1 MSDNFYRAFEEKYR
15 GSRDLIKFR
24 LRVYLPFVLSLLR
37 IYPKCEALDIGCGRG
52 EWLELLGE
60 QGFNVRG
67 IDFDDGMLQACR
79 ELGLQALNG
88 DALVHMRSL
97 PSESLSVITGFHI
110 AEHLPF
116 DELQR
121 IVIEAKRLLVPGG
134 VLILETPNPENIS
147 VGSNHF
153 YLDPTH
159 LRPIP
164 SELLSFLPEYYGYER
179 YKVIRLQE
187 LPALHDEEGLSLL
200 NVINGASPDY
210 AVVAQTKGPP
220 ELMSLLET
228 LFKKNYGLTL
238 DDLAIRYQQSI
249 NQSLILVEEKA
260 QQAEAKAQQAEAKAQ
275 QAEAKAQQAAIAVSR
290 YTEQI
295 SAIYG
300 STSWRVTAPLR
311 WIMFRLRLLRT
322 NGIRARLRAL
332 INKFFRWLG
341 SFIMRRPLLKSFFKK
356 ACNFLGVTEIVKGL
370 ILGVHYYRSPT
381 SDRNA
386 SLTRVELDQI
396 SPHACQIYAELKM
409 AIAKQQ
415 KDSG

>member
-15 GSRDLIKFR
+15 GSRDLIKSR
-24 LRVYLPFVLSLLR
+24 LRVYLPFVVSLLR
-37 IYPKCEALDIGCGRG
+37 FYPKCEALDIGCGRG

-67 IDFDDGMLQACR
+67 IDLDDGMLQVCR

-164 SELLSFLPEYYGYER
+164 SELLSFLPEYYCYER

-187 LPALHDEEGLSLL
+187 LPALHDEESLSLL

-228 LFKKNYGLTL
+228 LFKKNYGLAL

-260 QQAEAKAQQAEAKAQ
+260 QQAEAKAQQA
-275 QAEAKAQQAAIAVSR
+275 AIAVSR

-295 SAIYG
+295 SANYG
-300 STSWRVTAPLR
+300 STSWLVTAPLR
-311 WIMFRLRLLRT
+311 WIMSQLRLLRT
-322 NGIRARLRAL
+322 NGVRARLRAL

-356 ACNFLGVTEIVKGL
+356 ACNFLGVTEIVKSL
-370 ILGVHYYRSPT
+370 ILGVHYYHSPT

-409 AIAKQQ
+409 AIAKQH

>member
-260 QQAEAKAQQAEAKAQ
+260 QQAEAKAQQA
-275 QAEAKAQQAAIAVSR
+275 AIAVSR